1 MYKRMGIYD
10 NVSLGEEKGL
20 SSGVVAGAAAAVV
33 LVIILI
39 IAGVIICLYRKKRD
53 VTKSTRE
60 TSRTIRSQIYEDP
73 LQTPISDT
81 VMQQSSAYGVVGRER
96 TVGDS
101 EVKMQES
108 RAYATIP
115 MQVATTNATV
125 SNM

>member
-1 MYKRMGIYD
+1 MTM
-10 NVSLGEEKGL
+10 SLGEEKGL
-20 SSGVVAGAAAAVV
+20 SSGVVAGVAAAVV

-96 TVGDS
+96 TAGDS